1 VRDKGE
7 GVNFDSWK
15 ENWKSLSERGKILAN
30 DFSKKLSET
39 GQQISHV
46 SSKAASQAKDTIEE
60 QRQRKAMQKIMHE
73 IDTILAVSNQTPVDD
88 DEVARLRLRVATL
101 EVKQKELEKLI
112 KDMENLAD
120 KIPGSIEGIE
130 VNMGTNNHFQNGNIG
145 FFATIKQTPTLIGF
159 AVLWTLLLVGSGKYV
174 EDNNF
179 MILGYSA
186 VPYVWVIGAMIW
198 SYVVLTQISN
208 AGSFTNLPLEFRVQ
222 ATLGVG
228 VATTTTSILLDI
240 ENMSA
245 MFNVFSWLVMVALT
259 ILVVSAI
266 MNGYK
271 SLKK

>member
-1 VRDKGE
+1 VKDSGE

-15 ENWKSLSERGKILAN
+15 ENWKSLSKSGKILLN

-39 GQQISHV
+39 GQQISV
-46 SSKAASQAKDTIEE
+46 ASSKAASQAKDSFEE
-60 QRQRKAMQKIMHE
+60 QRQRIAIQKIMDE
-73 IDTILAVSNQTPVDD
+73 IDVILAISNQTPVDD
-88 DEVARLRLRVATL
+88 EEVARLRLRVATL

-112 KDMENLAD
+112 TDMENLVDIIPKSRRGKHDED
-120 KIPGSIEGIE
+120 KNSNYEYK
-130 VNMGTNNHFQNGNIG
+130 NTG
-145 FFATIKQTPTLIGF
+145 FFDTIKQTPTLIGF
-159 AVLWTLLLVGSGKYV
+159 AVLWTLILVVSGKYV
-174 EDNNF
+174 EDIELVLF
-179 MILGYSA
+179 GYSA

-198 SYVVLTQISN
+198 SYVVLTQVSN
-208 AGSFTNLPLEFRVQ
+208 VGSFTNLPLAFRVQ
-222 ATLGVG
+222 STLGVG
-228 VATTTTSILLDI
+228 VATTTISILPEI